1 MEKLVIKI
9 GKVVGTSLAGLLA
22 LCNAAYAIIP
32 PNTTEVPDEILQPFW
47 NAYALIKGIATAAVA
62 VALAYNFMQ
71 WSAASGNPAER
82 EQVKKQMLAVILGY
96 AGILLAVPIINYLV

>member
-1 MEKLVIKI
+1 MEKLVMKVSKI
-9 GKVVGTSLAGLLA
+9 AGSSLVGLIV
-22 LCNAAYAIIP
+22 LCNAAYAITA
-32 PNTTEVPDEILQPFW
+32 PNTSAVPDEILQPFW

-62 VALAYNFMQ
+62 LALAYNFMQ

-82 EQVKKQMLAVILGY
+82 EQIKKQMLAVILGY